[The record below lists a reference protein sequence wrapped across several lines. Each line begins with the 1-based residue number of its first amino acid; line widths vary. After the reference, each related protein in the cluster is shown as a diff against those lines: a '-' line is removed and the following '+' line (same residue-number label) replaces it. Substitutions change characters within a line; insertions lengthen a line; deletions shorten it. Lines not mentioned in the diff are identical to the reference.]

1 MKLFFFGILLIQCLI
16 ISGCFSCL
24 SSWCLGEETYE
35 RLRHP
40 KGLGEYWEKP
50 GMTKDSWRADWVNC
64 GGNLNGSYSTEVPPK
79 STQEVMNEAFSKK
92 SKELW
97 VCMTDK
103 GYHYTSEYWPK

>member
-1 MKLFFFGILLIQCLI
+1 MHKVV
-16 ISGCFSCL
+16 
-24 SSWCLGEETYE
+24 
-35 RLRHP
+35 HP

-64 GGNLNGSYSTEVPPK
+64 GGNHNGSYSTEVPPK
-79 STQEVMNEAFSKK
+79 STQEVMNETFSKK

-97 VCMTDK
+97 VCMTEK